1 MFSHQASLLQ
11 QMFSSKVAF
20 ARCYSTRPALE
31 SVLPKKKT
39 MSRLLFDHDS
49 RLAYKKVMP
58 IFTNIYDNLDAPNQ
72 IRLPHYTKNE
82 DLMTLRSVLRDI
94 RALSSSV
101 NKNLVDLENE
111 LIEQAA
117 ELGNNDAIAML
128 AFEAIGSPDTTKEDY
143 EHANKL
149 IKELQ
154 DVKHPLVFKLAGD
167 FAFSKGHHEQAA
179 QYWNQFLELEDDSII
194 SSHVYTSLGMYH
206 FNYTASPNLTKSR
219 EYFEK
224 AVKFGELDTTIVKA
238 HFYLGQLYSLTDPV
252 RSRYHLEISAS
263 KGLQESFPS
272 LGFLE
277 LNVFDNAAKAIE
289 WFKLGVEGNNDITCL
304 VGQFDAHMKT
314 KNFKKASSILA
325 NLTDLKQKLD
335 ALAKRQFKTV
345 PEAFKTHAETNHAL
359 LAIFFDTRKEVIRK
373 LTSS

>member
-1 MFSHQASLLQ
+1 MFFANASRT
-11 QMFSSKVAF
+11 F
-20 ARCYSTRPALE
+20 ARCYSARPAID

-39 MSRLLFDHDS
+39 LSRLLFDHDS

-58 IFTNIYDNLDAPNQ
+58 IFTNVYENLENPTN
-72 IRLPHYTKNE
+72 IRLPHYTKHQ

-94 RALSSSV
+94 RALSNAV

-128 AFEAIGSPDTTKEDY
+128 AFEAIGSPETSKEDY
-143 EHANKL
+143 EYANKL
-149 IKELQ
+149 IGELQ
-154 DVKHPLVFKLAGD
+154 DARHPLVFKLAGD
-167 FAFSKGHHEQAA
+167 LAFSKNYHEQAA
-179 QYWNQFLELEDDSII
+179 QYWNDFLELEDDSII
-194 SSHVYTSLGMYH
+194 ASHVYTSLGMYY
-206 FNYTASPNLTKSR
+206 FNFAKPEPDLAR
-219 EYFEK
+219 ARVCLEK
-224 AVKFGELDTTIVKA
+224 AIKFGELDTSIIKA
-238 HFYLGQLYSLTDPV
+238 HYYLGQLYSMTDPK

-277 LNVFDNAAKAIE
+277 LNVFDNPSKALE

-304 VGQFDAHMKT
+304 VGQFDAHIRT

-325 NLTDLKQKLD
+325 NLQGLKKKLD
-335 ALAKRQFKTV
+335 GFAKHKFRNV
-345 PEAFKTHAETNHAL
+345 PDAFKGHAETNYAL
-359 LAIFFDTRKEVIRK
+359 LVTFFDTRKDVIHK
-373 LTSS
+373 LPSQVL